1 MIDSS
6 LGPHTHTQAPAVTGT
21 SVLGIKYKDGIM
33 MATDT
38 LASYGRLS
46 KYRDTT
52 RLVSVGE
59 NTIVGAGG
67 DISDFQHIKHVLES
81 LTFVIIY
88 N

>member
-1 MIDSS
+1 MN
-6 LGPHTHTQAPAVTGT
+6 GPITHTQSPSVTGT

-52 RLVSVGE
+52 RMIPVGL
-59 NTIVGAGG
+59 NTVVGAGG
-67 DISDFQHIKHVLES
+67 DISDFQHIQHVLEA
-81 LTFVIIY
+81 LTY
-88 N
+88 TA